1 MQLLS
6 IILPA
11 PEEPS
16 DHIRLCPCCSMNFSP
31 KLATKEV
38 SSISSFIKVLSNNGM
53 PIPLSQYKSRLLKKK
68 NLSFAG
74 TQTHVGFLW
83 AKQISPA
90 SFLFLSDATAVMD
103 MLLTHTAHVPL
114 SSSLHFYTLE
124 YWGNWAGQ
132 SYLDVCK
139 ANQSHKTRQIDNS
152 CCSSYVLN
160 AISFPGF
167 FHNICSGQ

>member
-38 SSISSFIKVLSNNGM
+38 SSISSFIKVVSNNGM

-103 MLLTHTAHVPL
+103 MLLTHTARPFIFL
-114 SSSLHFYTLE
+114 SPFLHS
-124 YWGNWAGQ
+124 G
-132 SYLDVCK
+132 
-139 ANQSHKTRQIDNS
+139 
-152 CCSSYVLN
+152 VLRKL
-160 AISFPGF
+160 SWPEL
-167 FHNICSGQ
+167 SGCMQAPIKGSQDQTDWQ